1 MGLEKRFGARR
12 IDILMQ
18 FLIEALVLCL
28 FGGAIGVCSGLGIG
42 MLFGKMG
49 YTFSPSGSIVLIAF
63 LSSAII
69 GTVFGIFPAD
79 KASKLNPIDAL
90 HTD

>member
-1 MGLEKRFGARR
+1 M
-12 IDILMQ
+12 DILIQ

-28 FGGAIGVCSGLGIG
+28 FGGVIGVGCGLGIG
-42 MLFGKMG
+42 ITLGKMG
-49 YTFSPSGSIVLIAF
+49 YTFSPGPEIVLIAF
-63 LSSAII
+63 LSSALI
-69 GTVFGIFPAD
+69 GTIFGIFPAN